1 MKYIKSYVIIFSI
14 LWSLFNQ
21 TVYAAA
27 FQLYEL
33 GTPIIGSA
41 AVGQAVNTED
51 ASATY
56 FNPAGMV
63 YLPSTEFMLGSQI
76 ILPLVNFKTNS
87 DNTIEGDQGGNAGTL
102 TPGMA
107 IFLAYPYSHNI
118 DFGFSVTTPYAGSL
132 TYHDGFVGRY
142 VVQTAFFY
150 TINLNPSI
158 AYRINDYFAIA
169 GGFSLEY
176 MNLRQT
182 LAVLIPERSDGQID
196 LRVHNYNAG
205 FNLGL
210 LLRPTTTT
218 KIGVAY
224 RSKINHNLKGDLT
237 FLRIDRVPGVSTKMV
252 MPQNI
257 VASFSQEFSSG
268 FSLLAEFG
276 WSDWSS
282 MQNTALNLQ
291 NVSVVTPRNWRDTYR
306 VGIAGHYQMTP
317 CIGLSAGTSYDSSPT
332 SANHRL
338 PDLPMDRQIRLGT
351 GIIFAISRSA
361 TLGFSYEYW
370 DLGKANIHA
379 ETTTGVLAGS
389 YKNNYS
395 NNVQVSANLSL

>member
-1 MKYIKSYVIIFSI
+1 VKYIKPSVVIFSFVCSFF
-14 LWSLFNQ
+14 SL
-21 TVYAAA
+21 TVHAAA

-51 ASATY
+51 ASAAF

-76 ILPLVNFKTNS
+76 IVPLVNFGTNC

-107 IFLAYPYSHNI
+107 IFLAYPYSQNL

-150 TINLNPSI
+150 TINLNPSM
-158 AYRINDYFAIA
+158 AYRINDCFAIA
-169 GGFSLEY
+169 GGLSLEY

-182 LAVLIPERSDGQID
+182 VAIPIPQQSDGQID
-196 LRVHNYNAG
+196 FRVHNYNAG
-205 FNLGL
+205 FNLGFL
-210 LLRPTTTT
+210 VKPTTRT
-218 KIGVAY
+218 KIGLAY
-224 RSKINHNLKGDLT
+224 RSKINHNLKGDLA
-237 FLRIDRVPGVSTKMV
+237 FLRINRVPGVTTKMV

-257 VASFSQEFSSG
+257 IASFSQEFCSG
-268 FSLLAEFG
+268 FSLLAELG
-276 WSDWSS
+276 WSGWSS

-291 NVSVVTPRNWRDTYR
+291 NISVVTPRNWKDTYR
-306 VGIAGHYQMTP
+306 VGIAGHYQATP
-317 CIGLSAGTSYDSSPT
+317 CLALQAGASYDSSPT
-332 SANHRL
+332 SADHRL

-351 GIIFAISRSA
+351 GIIYAVNRSA

-379 ETTTGVLAGS
+379 ETTTGVLSGS
-389 YKNNYS
+389 YTNNYS
-395 NNVQVSANLSL
+395 NTVQVSANILL